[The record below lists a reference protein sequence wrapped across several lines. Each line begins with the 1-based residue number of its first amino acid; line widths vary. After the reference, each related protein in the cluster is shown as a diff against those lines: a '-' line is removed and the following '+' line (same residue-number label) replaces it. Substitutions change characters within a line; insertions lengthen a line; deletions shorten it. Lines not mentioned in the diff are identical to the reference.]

1 MKHARVAGD
10 YATASAAVCIDAAG
24 PVRAVIGSCGPT
36 PVRDDDA
43 DALLSADRGD
53 AAIARAA
60 ALLDA
65 RADPLDDVRGSAEY
79 RRLLIPR
86 LLLRAVRR
94 AEAGADSMSTTI
106 TTASPSRRVELD
118 INGDA
123 ADVRAGLSTT
133 LLTVLRDEL
142 HLTAA
147 KRGCNQGV
155 CGACT
160 VEIDGVPM
168 RSCLSLAHGC
178 VGGRYARSKA

>member
-1 MKHARVAGD
+1 MSV
-10 YATASAAVCIDAAG
+10 TA
-24 PVRAVIGSCGPT
+24 
-36 PVRDDDA
+36 
-43 DALLSADRGD
+43 
-53 AAIARAA
+53 
-60 ALLDA
+60 
-65 RADPLDDVRGSAEY
+65 
-79 RRLLIPR
+79 
-86 LLLRAVRR
+86 
-94 AEAGADSMSTTI
+94 
-106 TTASPSRRVELD
+106 TTAKPVSTRVELE
-118 INGDA
+118 INGVA

-178 VGGRYARSKA
+178 VERPVRTLEGLLETPRMQALQRAFAASGAFQCGFCTPGMLVAAHALLAADPTPDDAAVRRELSGNLCRCTGYARIVAAVQDAAAAINASGEAAS